1 MYSPRSR
8 RVDTCWKLPTQAMTK
23 DEKIAQRAA
32 RKLSLDDIIKDL
44 EIDKAKQRLRLI
56 EAKAKVDG
64 VVLPN
69 VDSKESRV
77 KQKKRIKHPE
87 PPPVGWEQSPT
98 HSQIETGIIL
108 KYSDRH
114 IRTLVKEGNLQTT
127 AKGRITTESILA
139 FLANKEDS

>member
-1 MYSPRSR
+1 M
-8 RVDTCWKLPTQAMTK
+8 
-23 DEKIAQRAA
+23 
-32 RKLSLDDIIKDL
+32 
-44 EIDKAKQRLRLI
+44 I

-69 VDSKESRV
+69 VDSEESRV
-77 KQKKRIKHPE
+77 KQQKRSKHPE
-87 PPPVGWEQSPT
+87 PPPVGWEQSPS

-114 IRTLVKEGNLQTT
+114 IRNLLKEGTLQTT
-127 AKGRITTESILA
+127 AKGRITTKSLLA